1 MTDKEFN
8 SFVSNNSKF
17 LMYYALKLCAQNILD
32 AEDLYQDTLL
42 KLKRNLG
49 KYDSSRGKLITFIT
63 NMMRNLRI
71 DSVRRAKNR
80 TYGFNNHIS
89 IDKLEASIESNSDN
103 RGDMDL
109 IFGSDINT
117 GEFTIDID
125 IIYKAIHS
133 LRECDAKL
141 IIMRMEGYSY
151 LEIGEVLEMPLG
163 TVKGNISRARKQIT
177 EKLSMN
183 GVELLDKSA

>member
-1 MTDKEFN
+1 MGERLREVDQFRWDG
-8 SFVSNNSKF
+8 VP
-17 LMYYALKLCAQNILD
+17 
-32 AEDLYQDTLL
+32 
-42 KLKRNLG
+42 
-49 KYDSSRGKLITFIT
+49 ITFKT
-63 NMMRNLRI
+63 NWKTENDEI
-71 DSVRRAKNR
+71 CVRTCIHVHDA
-80 TYGFNNHIS
+80 
-89 IDKLEASIESNSDN
+89 LE
-103 RGDMDL
+103 R
-109 IFGSDINT
+109 
-117 GEFTIDID
+117 EFTIDID